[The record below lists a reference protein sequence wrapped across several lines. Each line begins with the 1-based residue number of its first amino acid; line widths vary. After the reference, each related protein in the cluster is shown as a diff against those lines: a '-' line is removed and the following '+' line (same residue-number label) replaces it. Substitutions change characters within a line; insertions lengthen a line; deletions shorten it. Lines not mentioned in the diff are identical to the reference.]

1 MEVQYNKQY
10 SHNLGREM
18 EWKQY
23 GHAGQGV
30 LVFPSQ
36 DQRFYEWE
44 DQGMIDVL
52 APMIERG
59 LLHLICCDSID
70 PETWSLTEGN
80 QQERIE
86 LHEHWYNYIVEELI
100 PQVSHGQQLVVTG
113 CSMGGYHAGNFFFRR
128 PDLFCSLL
136 SLSGLFHADYFFPEF
151 TSETI
156 WRNSPLHFLTRQ
168 NDPSLLL
175 DAYRGKQI
183 ILCCGQGNYED
194 ITCPSTQRLGALLQE
209 KNIPAWVDIW
219 GTDVDH
225 DFAWWRRQAQYFFD
239 YLINNNQY
247 QAA

>member
-59 LLHLICCDSID
+59 LIHLICCDSID
-70 PETWSLTEGN
+70 VETWSLTEGN
-80 QQERIE
+80 QQER
-86 LHEHWYNYIVEELI
+86 
-100 PQVSHGQQLVVTG
+100 
-113 CSMGGYHAGNFFFRR
+113 NFFFRR

-175 DAYRGKQI
+175 DAYRDKQI

-225 DFAWWRRQAQYFFD
+225 DFAWWRKQAQYFFD
-239 YLINNNQY
+239 YLINNKQY

>member
-44 DQGMIDVL
+44 DQGMVDVL
-52 APMIERG
+52 APMIKRG
-59 LLHLICCDSID
+59 LIHLICCDSID
-70 PETWSLTEGN
+70 VETWSLTEGN
-80 QQERIE
+80 QQER
-86 LHEHWYNYIVEELI
+86 
-100 PQVSHGQQLVVTG
+100 
-113 CSMGGYHAGNFFFRR
+113 NFFFRR